1 MNIFPKENFMFIVF
15 EEGFIYNRQATINNI
30 ENFLGVSHEELNIEV
45 HSNEAGEAKN
55 TAMRDLVRKPNF
67 AKQLLKIILPSKKFR
82 QNLRKSFIKK
92 NMKKVAASKLAKEEK
107 IEIINKY
114 FLEDIKLTEQLTGKS
129 LSNWLK

>member
-1 MNIFPKENFMFIVF
+1 V
-15 EEGFIYNRQATINNI
+15 
-30 ENFLGVSHEELNIEV
+30 V

-107 IEIINKY
+107 IEVINKY